1 VATESVKSYDAQRA
15 ARTQTRQATSTGSIA
30 TLTVPLLTLP
40 ARDRMLPHLF
50 GENGVNPL
58 VCCRALAIVT
68 TALVYA
74 APAWGQGRVRER
86 HDFDD
91 PEGRLIGFYSAAL
104 FFSPLGAPE
113 RGTTWALDAGLEVTY
128 VPQLSKSQ
136 RTAFQDKPEATNLA
150 PVLPRPRVSL
160 VLPGALHAQLSW
172 VPPMRVFDVE
182 ANLFSVAVTRALE
195 PRGTTIAPRFVATW
209 GKVRGSITCFED
221 LLRGTQNE
229 AVYFTEICNSRTSDD
244 HFKPQHLAAEV
255 LVSRAVSRLP
265 FLPYA
270 GIGVLREKTIFD
282 IGVLRTDGSRDPDHP
297 ILELRATRP
306 YGFLGGT
313 VNAWRSTRFTGELFY
328 APGSLFTARVF
339 AGIHLHKET
348 GDAR

>member
-1 VATESVKSYDAQRA
+1 
-15 ARTQTRQATSTGSIA
+15 
-30 TLTVPLLTLP
+30 
-40 ARDRMLPHLF
+40 MHLNVWR
-50 GENGVNPL
+50 G
-58 VCCRALAIVT
+58 ALAIVT
-68 TALVYA
+68 MALVYVV
-74 APAWGQGRVRER
+74 PALGQGRVHER

-104 FFSPLGAPE
+104 LFSPLGAPE
-113 RGTTWALDAGLEVTY
+113 RARTWALDAGLEVGY
-128 VPQLSKSQ
+128 IPQLSKSQ

-150 PVLPRPRVSL
+150 PVLLRPRVSL
-160 VLPGALHAQLSW
+160 VLPGALHAYVSW

-182 ANLFSVAVTRALE
+182 ANLFSVAITRALE
-195 PRGTTIAPRFVATW
+195 PRGVTVAPRLLATW

-221 LLRGTQNE
+221 LLHGTQSE
-229 AVYFTEICNSRTSDD
+229 GLYFTEVCNGRTSDD
-244 HFKPQHLAAEV
+244 HFKPRHLAAEV

-265 FLPYA
+265 FLPYG

-282 IGVLRTDGSRDPDHP
+282 IGVRRTDGSRDPDHP

-348 GDAR
+348 VDAR

>member
-1 VATESVKSYDAQRA
+1 MRRTGVDSL
-15 ARTQTRQATSTGSIA
+15 ARR
-30 TLTVPLLTLP
+30 
-40 ARDRMLPHLF
+40 
-50 GENGVNPL
+50 
-58 VCCRALAIVT
+58 RALSIV
-68 TALVYA
+68 ALLFVQV
-74 APAWGQGRVRER
+74 APAWTQERVRER

-91 PEGRLIGFYSAAL
+91 SEGRLIGFYSAAL

-113 RGTTWALDAGLEVTY
+113 RAKTWAIDAGLEVGY
-128 VPQLSKSQ
+128 IPQLSKSQ

-150 PVLPRPRVSL
+150 PLLPRPRVSF

-182 ANLFSVAVTRALE
+182 ANLLSIAVTRAIE
-195 PRGTTIAPRFVATW
+195 PRGFTIAPRFVATW

-221 LLRGTQNE
+221 LIHGTE
-229 AVYFTEICNSRTSDD
+229 SESVYFTQICNSRKSDD
-244 HFKPQHLAAEV
+244 HFKPQHLALEV
-255 LVSRAVSRLP
+255 LASRSVPRLP

-282 IGVLRTDGSRDPDHP
+282 IGVQRTDGSRDLDHP

-348 GDAR
+348 RDAP

>member
-1 VATESVKSYDAQRA
+1 
-15 ARTQTRQATSTGSIA
+15 
-30 TLTVPLLTLP
+30 
-40 ARDRMLPHLF
+40 MH
-50 GENGVNPL
+50 PL
-58 VCCRALAIVT
+58 VCRRALAIGSLVIAHVA
-68 TALVYA
+68 TAGA
-74 APAWGQGRVRER
+74 QDRVRER

-91 PEGRLIGFYSAAL
+91 PEGRLIGYYSAAL

-113 RGTTWALDAGLEVTY
+113 RARSWALDAGLEVTY
-128 VPQLSKSQ
+128 IPELSKSQ

-150 PVLPRPRVSL
+150 PILPRPRVAV

-182 ANLFSVAVTRALE
+182 ANLVSVAITRALE
-195 PRGTTIAPRFVATW
+195 PGGFTIAPRFVATW

-221 LLRGTQNE
+221 LIRGTE
-229 AVYFTEICNSRTSDD
+229 SESVYYTQICNSRNSDD
-244 HFKPQHLAAEV
+244 HFKPQHFALEV
-255 LVSRAVSRLP
+255 LASRAISRLP

-282 IGVLRTDGSRDPDHP
+282 IGVQRTDGSRDPDHP

-313 VNAWRSTRFTGELFY
+313 VNAWRATRFTGELFY
-328 APGSLFTARVF
+328 APGSLFTARVV
-339 AGIHLHKET
+339 AGIHLHREMS
-348 GDAR
+348 DAR

>member
-1 VATESVKSYDAQRA
+1 MATESVKSYSAQRA
-15 ARTQTRQATSTGSIA
+15 ARTQARRAASTGSIA
-30 TLTVPLLTLP
+30 TLTAPSLTLP
-40 ARDRMLPHLF
+40 ARDRILPHLLA
-50 GENGVNPL
+50 ENGVNSL
-58 VCCRALAIVT
+58 VWRTALAMITMAV
-68 TALVYA
+68 VYA
-74 APAWGQGRVRER
+74 APAWGQERVRER

-113 RGTTWALDAGLEVTY
+113 LGRAWALDAGLEVTY
-128 VPQLSKSQ
+128 IPQLSKSQ

-160 VLPGALHAQLSW
+160 VLPGALHAQVSW
-172 VPPMRVFDVE
+172 VPPIRMFDVE
-182 ANLFSVAVTRALE
+182 ANLFSVAVTRALQ
-195 PRGTTIAPRFVATW
+195 PRGITIAPRFVAMW

-221 LLRGTQNE
+221 LIHGTQNE

-255 LVSRAVSRLP
+255 LVSRAISRLP
-265 FLPYA
+265 FVPYG

-282 IGVLRTDGSRDPDHP
+282 IGVLRADGSRDPDHP
-297 ILELRATRP
+297 VLELRATRP

-313 VNAWRSTRFTGELFY
+313 INTWRSTRLTGELFY

-339 AGIHLHKET
+339 AGIHLHKEMP
-348 GDAR
+348 DAR

>member
-1 VATESVKSYDAQRA
+1 MHSLACRRA
-15 ARTQTRQATSTGSIA
+15 I
-30 TLTVPLLTLP
+30 
-40 ARDRMLPHLF
+40 
-50 GENGVNPL
+50 
-58 VCCRALAIVT
+58 AIV
-68 TALVYA
+68 AMVVVQV
-74 APAWGQGRVRER
+74 APAWAQQRVRER

-113 RGTTWALDAGLEVTY
+113 RTNRWALDAGLEIAY
-128 VPQLSKSQ
+128 IPHLSKSQ

-150 PVLPRPRVSL
+150 PVLPRPRVSV
-160 VLPGALHAQLSW
+160 VLPGALHAQASW

-182 ANLFSVAVTRALE
+182 ANLLSIAITRAMQPGGVTL
-195 PRGTTIAPRFVATW
+195 APRFVATW

-221 LLRGTQNE
+221 LIRGTE
-229 AVYFTEICNSRTSDD
+229 SESVYFTQICNSRNSED
-244 HFKPQHLAAEV
+244 HFKPQHFALEV
-255 LVSRAVSRLP
+255 LASRAIARLP
-265 FLPYA
+265 FLPYG

-282 IGVLRTDGSRDPDHP
+282 IGVQRTDGSRDPDHP

-313 VNAWRSTRFTGELFY
+313 VNTWRSTRFTGELFY

-339 AGIHLHKET
+339 AGIHLHQ
-348 GDAR
+348 GSRDAR

>member
-1 VATESVKSYDAQRA
+1 MAP
-15 ARTQTRQATSTGSIA
+15 
-30 TLTVPLLTLP
+30 TVPRLTLP
-40 ARDRMLPHLF
+40 APDRILPHLLV
-50 GENGVNPL
+50 ENGVYLN
-58 VCCRALAIVT
+58 VCRGAFAFLT
-68 TALVYA
+68 MALVYVV
-74 APAWGQGRVRER
+74 PASAQGRVRER

-104 FFSPLGAPE
+104 LFSPLGPPE
-113 RGTTWALDAGLEVTY
+113 RATTWALDAGLEVGY
-128 VPQLSKSQ
+128 IPQLSKSQ

-150 PVLPRPRVSL
+150 PVLARPRVSL
-160 VLPGALHAQLSW
+160 VLPLAVHANASW
-172 VPPMRVFDVE
+172 VPPVRMFDVE
-182 ANLFSVAVTRALE
+182 ANLFSIAVTRALE
-195 PRGTTIAPRFVATW
+195 PRGITIAPRLLATW

-221 LLRGTQNE
+221 LLHGTESE
-229 AVYFTEICNSRTSDD
+229 AVYFTQICNSRTSDD
-244 HFKPQHLAAEV
+244 HFKPQHFAVEV

-265 FLPYA
+265 FLPYG

-282 IGVLRTDGSRDPDHP
+282 IGVQRADGSRDPDHP

-348 GDAR
+348 LDAP

>member
-1 VATESVKSYDAQRA
+1 MHSLVCRRTLAIGSMVIAHVATAWAQ
-15 ARTQTRQATSTGSIA
+15 
-30 TLTVPLLTLP
+30 
-40 ARDRMLPHLF
+40 D
-50 GENGVNPL
+50 
-58 VCCRALAIVT
+58 
-68 TALVYA
+68 
-74 APAWGQGRVRER
+74 RVRER

-91 PEGRLIGFYSAAL
+91 PEGRLIGYYSAAL

-113 RGTTWALDAGLEVTY
+113 RAKTWALDAGLELTY
-128 VPQLSKSQ
+128 IPQLSKSQ

-150 PVLPRPRVSL
+150 PILPRPRVAF

-182 ANLFSVAVTRALE
+182 ANLMSIAITRAME
-195 PRGTTIAPRFVATW
+195 PGGVTIAPRFVATW

-221 LLRGTQNE
+221 LIRGTE
-229 AVYFTEICNSRTSDD
+229 GESVYYTQICNSRNSDD
-244 HFKPQHLAAEV
+244 HFKPQHFALEV
-255 LVSRAVSRLP
+255 LASRAVPRLP

-282 IGVLRTDGSRDPDHP
+282 IGVQRTDGSRDPDHP

-306 YGFLGGT
+306 YGFLGAA
-313 VNAWRSTRFTGELFY
+313 VNAWRATRFTGELFY

-339 AGIHLHKET
+339 AGIHLHRET
-348 GDAR
+348 SDAR

>member
-1 VATESVKSYDAQRA
+1 VHSLAWR
-15 ARTQTRQATSTGSIA
+15 
-30 TLTVPLLTLP
+30 
-40 ARDRMLPHLF
+40 
-50 GENGVNPL
+50 
-58 VCCRALAIVT
+58 RALAIVSMGLLHG
-68 TALVYA
+68 AS
-74 APAWGQGRVRER
+74 AWGQQRVRER

-113 RGTTWALDAGLEVTY
+113 RATAWALDAGLEVSY

-150 PVLPRPRVSL
+150 PVLPRPRVAL
-160 VLPGALHAQLSW
+160 VLPGALHAQVSW

-182 ANLFSVAVTRALE
+182 ANLLSIAVTRAME
-195 PRGTTIAPRFVATW
+195 PGGITIAPRFVATW

-221 LLRGTQNE
+221 LIRGTESE
-229 AVYFTEICNSRTSDD
+229 AVYYTQICNSRESDD
-244 HFKPQHLAAEV
+244 HFKPRHLALEV
-255 LVSRAVSRLP
+255 LASRAVSRLP

-282 IGVLRTDGSRDPDHP
+282 IGVRRTDGSRDPDHP

-306 YGFLGGT
+306 YGFVGGT

>member
-1 VATESVKSYDAQRA
+1 MAVVQ
-15 ARTQTRQATSTGSIA
+15 
-30 TLTVPLLTLP
+30 V
-40 ARDRMLPHLF
+40 
-50 GENGVNPL
+50 
-58 VCCRALAIVT
+58 
-68 TALVYA
+68 
-74 APAWGQGRVRER
+74 APAWGQARVRER

-113 RGTTWALDAGLEVTY
+113 RTNTWALDAGLEIAY
-128 VPQLSKSQ
+128 IPRLSKSQ

-150 PVLPRPRVSL
+150 PVLPRPRVS
-160 VLPGALHAQLSW
+160 VMLPGALHAHASW

-182 ANLFSVAVTRALE
+182 ANLLSIAITRAYE
-195 PRGTTIAPRFVATW
+195 PRGLTIAPRFIATW

-221 LLRGTQNE
+221 LIRGTE
-229 AVYFTEICNSRTSDD
+229 SESVYFTQICNSRNSDD
-244 HFKPQHLAAEV
+244 HFKPQHFALEV
-255 LVSRAVSRLP
+255 LASRAIPRLP
-265 FLPYA
+265 FVPYG

-282 IGVLRTDGSRDPDHP
+282 IGVRRTDGSRDPDHP

-313 VNAWRSTRFTGELFY
+313 VKTWRSTRFTGELFY

-339 AGIHLHKET
+339 AGIHLHQESS
-348 GDAR
+348 DAR

>member
-1 VATESVKSYDAQRA
+1 MRGESTVARESVKVGF
-15 ARTQTRQATSTGSIA
+15 ARTSAESIT
-30 TLTVPLLTLP
+30 TLTAPWLTLP
-40 ARDRMLPHLF
+40 APHRILPHLPW
-50 GENGVNPL
+50 ENGVHFN
-58 VCCRALAIVT
+58 VCRRTLAIVAIT
-68 TALVYA
+68 VTCI
-74 APAWGQGRVRER
+74 APASGQSRVRER

-104 FFSPLGAPE
+104 LFSPLGPPE
-113 RGTTWALDAGLEVTY
+113 RANTWALDAGLELGY
-128 VPQLSKSQ
+128 IPQLSKSQ

-150 PVLPRPRVSL
+150 PVLLRPRVSV
-160 VLPGALHAQLSW
+160 VLPGALHANVSW
-172 VPPMRVFDVE
+172 VPPIRVFDVE
-182 ANLFSVAVTRALE
+182 ANLISVAVTRALQ
-195 PRGTTIAPRFVATW
+195 PRGITVAPRLLATW

-221 LLRGTQNE
+221 LLHGTE
-229 AVYFTEICNSRTSDD
+229 SEGVYFQEICNSRTSDD
-244 HFKPQHLAAEV
+244 HFKPQHFSAEV

-313 VNAWRSTRFTGELFY
+313 VSGWRGTRFTGELFY

-339 AGIHLHKET
+339 AGVHLHKET
-348 GDAR
+348 FDAR

>member
-1 VATESVKSYDAQRA
+1 VHSLVQR
-15 ARTQTRQATSTGSIA
+15 
-30 TLTVPLLTLP
+30 
-40 ARDRMLPHLF
+40 
-50 GENGVNPL
+50 
-58 VCCRALAIVT
+58 RALAVVT
-68 TALVYA
+68 MAVVYV
-74 APAWGQGRVRER
+74 APALGQERVRER

-113 RGTTWALDAGLEVTY
+113 RARSWALDAGLEVGY

-136 RTAFQDKPEATNLA
+136 RTAFQDKPEATNLV
-150 PVLPRPRVSL
+150 PVLPRPRISL
-160 VLPGALHAQLSW
+160 VLPGALHAQVSW

-195 PRGTTIAPRFVATW
+195 PRGFTIAPRFVATW
-209 GKVRGSITCFED
+209 GRVRGSITCFED
-221 LLRGTQNE
+221 LLHGTQNE

-255 LVSRAVSRLP
+255 LVSRAVVRLP
-265 FLPYA
+265 FLPYG

-282 IGVLRTDGSRDPDHP
+282 IGVLRTDGSRDADHP

-313 VNAWRSTRFTGELFY
+313 VNAWRSSRITSELFY

-339 AGIHLHKET
+339 VGVHLHKEA

>member
-1 VATESVKSYDAQRA
+1 VVSLRW
-15 ARTQTRQATSTGSIA
+15 RTSIA
-30 TLTVPLLTLP
+30 IALLV
-40 ARDRMLPHLF
+40 AH
-50 GENGVNPL
+50 
-58 VCCRALAIVT
+58 
-68 TALVYA
+68 A
-74 APAWGQGRVRER
+74 APVAGQARVRER

-113 RGTTWALDAGLEVTY
+113 RVSTWALDAGLEVSY
-128 VPQLSKSQ
+128 IPQLSKSQ

-150 PVLPRPRVSL
+150 PVLPRPRAAV
-160 VLPGALHAQLSW
+160 VLPGALHAQVSW

-182 ANLFSVAVTRALE
+182 ANLLSIAITRALE
-195 PRGTTIAPRFVATW
+195 PRGITVAPRLVATW

-221 LLRGTQNE
+221 LIRGTQGE
-229 AVYFTEICNSRTSDD
+229 SVYYTQICNSRESDD
-244 HFKPQHLAAEV
+244 HFKPEHLALEV
-255 LVSRAVSRLP
+255 LVSRAVARLP
-265 FLPYA
+265 FIPY
-270 GIGVLREKTIFD
+270 GGLGVLREKTIFD
-282 IGVLRTDGSRDPDHP
+282 IGVQRTDGSRDPDHP

-339 AGIHLHKET
+339 AGIHLHKESR
-348 GDAR
+348 DAR

>member
-1 VATESVKSYDAQRA
+1 MQSLACR
-15 ARTQTRQATSTGSIA
+15 
-30 TLTVPLLTLP
+30 
-40 ARDRMLPHLF
+40 
-50 GENGVNPL
+50 
-58 VCCRALAIVT
+58 RALAIVSM
-68 TALVYA
+68 ALVQVTT
-74 APAWGQGRVRER
+74 AWGQARVRER

-113 RGTTWALDAGLEVTY
+113 RTNTWALDAGLEIAY
-128 VPQLSKSQ
+128 IPQLSKSQ

-150 PVLPRPRVSL
+150 PVLPRPRVSF
-160 VLPGALHAQLSW
+160 VLPGALHAQASW

-182 ANLFSVAVTRALE
+182 ANLLSIAITRAME
-195 PRGTTIAPRFVATW
+195 PGGITIAPRLVATW

-221 LLRGTQNE
+221 LIRGTQSE
-229 AVYFTEICNSRTSDD
+229 SEYFTQICNSRKSDD
-244 HFKPQHLAAEV
+244 HFKPQHFALEV
-255 LVSRAVSRLP
+255 LASRAIARLP
-265 FLPYA
+265 FLPYG

-282 IGVLRTDGSRDPDHP
+282 IGVQRTDGTRDPDHP

-339 AGIHLHKET
+339 AGIHLHKES

>member
-1 VATESVKSYDAQRA
+1 MAPTAPR
-15 ARTQTRQATSTGSIA
+15 
-30 TLTVPLLTLP
+30 LTLP
-40 ARDRMLPHLF
+40 APDRILPHLLA
-50 GENGVNPL
+50 ENGVYFP
-58 VCCRALAIVT
+58 VCRIVLAILT
-68 TALVYA
+68 MALVSV
-74 APAWGQGRVRER
+74 APASGQERVRER

-104 FFSPLGAPE
+104 LFSPLGAPE
-113 RGTTWALDAGLEVTY
+113 RARSWALDAGLEVGY

-160 VLPGALHAQLSW
+160 VLPGAFHGHVSW
-172 VPPMRVFDVE
+172 VPPIRIFDVE

-195 PRGTTIAPRFVATW
+195 PRGITIAPRLLATW

-221 LLRGTQNE
+221 LIHGTESE
-229 AVYFTEICNSRTSDD
+229 AVYYQQICNSRTSDD
-244 HFKPQHLAAEV
+244 HFKPRHFAAEV

-265 FLPYA
+265 FLPYG

-282 IGVLRTDGSRDPDHP
+282 IGVRRSDGSRDPDHP

-339 AGIHLHKET
+339 AGVHLHKET
-348 GDAR
+348 LDAR

>member
-1 VATESVKSYDAQRA
+1 MHS
-15 ARTQTRQATSTGSIA
+15 
-30 TLTVPLLTLP
+30 
-40 ARDRMLPHLF
+40 
-50 GENGVNPL
+50 L
-58 VCCRALAIVT
+58 VCRRALAIV
-68 TALVYA
+68 ALAVVCFV
-74 APAWGQGRVRER
+74 PAGAQERIRER

-113 RGTTWALDAGLEVTY
+113 RATSWALDAGLEVGY
-128 VPQLSKSQ
+128 IPQLSKSQ

-150 PVLPRPRVSL
+150 PVLLRPRVSF

-172 VPPMRVFDVE
+172 VPPLRVFDVE
-182 ANLFSVAVTRALE
+182 ANLVSVAITRALE
-195 PRGTTIAPRFVATW
+195 PGGITVAPRFVATW

-221 LLRGTQNE
+221 LLHGTQSE
-229 AVYFTEICNSRTSDD
+229 GVYYTEICNSRTSDD
-244 HFKPQHLAAEV
+244 HFKPRHLAVEV
-255 LVSRAVSRLP
+255 LVSRPMARLP
-265 FLPYA
+265 FLPHG

-282 IGVLRTDGSRDPDHP
+282 IGVRRTDGSRDPDHP

>member
-1 VATESVKSYDAQRA
+1 MLSSDVTRTVHRTCRTWRPA
-15 ARTQTRQATSTGSIA
+15 AVHSLA
-30 TLTVPLLTLP
+30 TLTAPLLTLP
-40 ARDRMLPHLF
+40 APGRILPHLLA
-50 GENGVNPL
+50 ENGVFSL
-58 VCCRALAIVT
+58 GGRRWLAIGTMAVG
-68 TALVYA
+68 YA
-74 APAWGQGRVRER
+74 APVWGQGRVRER

-113 RGTTWALDAGLEVTY
+113 RASRWALDAGLEVTY
-128 VPQLSKSQ
+128 IPELSKSQ

-150 PVLPRPRVSL
+150 PLLPRPRVSL
-160 VLPGALHAQLSW
+160 VMPGALHAQVSW
-172 VPPMRVFDVE
+172 APPMRVFDVE

-195 PRGTTIAPRFVATW
+195 PGGFTIAPRFVATW

-221 LLRGTQNE
+221 LIHGTQSE
-229 AVYFTEICNSRTSDD
+229 SVYFTAICNSRTSDD
-244 HFKPQHLAAEV
+244 HFKPRHLAAEV

-265 FLPYA
+265 FLPYG
-270 GIGVLREKTIFD
+270 GIGVLNEKTIFD
-282 IGVLRTDGSRDPDHP
+282 IGVRRSDGSRDPDHP

-313 VNAWRSTRFTGELFY
+313 VNAWRSTRFSGELFY

-339 AGIHLHKET
+339 AGIHLHKES